1 MASKAIRGIT
11 IEIGGDTTKL
21 GKAIEGAEKQSRSL
35 QGELRQVEK
44 LLKLDPTNVELLAQR
59 QDILTQAVKETSD
72 KLKILKDA
80 EEQVVAQF
88 EKGEIGESQLRA
100 FQREIIKT
108 EGELNSFRGKLDGT
122 SNDLE
127 DVGESAEESSG
138 GFTIMK
144 GALANMIANVVTNAI
159 SKIGD
164 LIGSLLELSEA
175 TEEYRTMQAKLEG
188 SSNAFGYSLDF
199 TKSKYEEFYKY
210 LGDDQMATNA
220 VTNLLGIGTNTESL
234 SKIAEGATAVWATYG
249 DSIPIESLTES
260 INETITCGKVTG
272 TFADT
277 INWCKDANVN
287 LKSAL
292 DGNKTAQEAY
302 TKALAEGES
311 VEDAFNTA
319 LEKVTDEQERADIV
333 AQFLND
339 TYGETKTTF
348 DEVNESILDTN
359 ESELE
364 LKDTQADL
372 GETMSPVNNAL
383 TDMKNKALQAITP
396 LIKQLAQGF
405 MDLYNWIQKNPTA
418 MKIITAVVIAL
429 ATAFGV
435 LAGALAI
442 QGIITGVSK
451 AMAFLNTTMLANP
464 IVLVVAA
471 IAALVA
477 GFIYL
482 WNNCE
487 GFRNFF
493 INMWEKIKTAF
504 QSFIDWI
511 SPAIETIKG
520 FFSSLWEKIK
530 EIWAS
535 ISASLKPL
543 VDGIS
548 GAFKEGWELIKAIWD
563 LVSPYF
569 TNIWN
574 GIKSIFSVVKTV
586 LSTFFLNAWEAI
598 KLVWSVVVS
607 YFTTIWNNIKAVFSV
622 VKTFFSGMFSTAW
635 TAIKAVWNGVVGY
648 FTAIWNSIKNIFSVV
663 KNVLTGN
670 WQGAWN
676 GIKNIVGT
684 WVNYFKSIWNS
695 IKNVFG
701 SVKSWFS
708 STFSSAWTAVR
719 NVFSNWGSFFSGLWS
734 KIKNTFSKIGT
745 NISSAISGSVRS
757 GINGVISSIQSTI
770 NSGISMIN
778 GAIGLINKIPGVSIG
793 KFSKVSLPRLAQGG
807 VVNRPTIAQIGED
820 GAEAIIPIE
829 KNTEWINRVAQKFND
844 NNNSIANYNALL
856 SKFDKMVESIK
867 NIKMVL
873 SNGVL
878 VGELIDD
885 IDRGLADKQLL
896 NARGV

>member
-1 MASKAIRGIT
+1 MASKVIRGIT

-21 GKAIEGAEKQSRSL
+21 GKALESSEKQSRSL
-35 QGELRQVEK
+35 QSELRQVDK

-59 QDILTQAVKETSD
+59 QEILTQAIKETSD

-108 EGELNSFRGKLDGT
+108 ENELNGFRGELDGT
-122 SNDLE
+122 SSDIK
-127 DVGESAEESSG
+127 DVGDTAEESSG
-138 GFTIMK
+138 GFTVMK
-144 GALANMIANVVTNAI
+144 GALADMIANVITGAI

-164 LIGSLLELSEA
+164 LIGSLLDLSEA

-188 SSNAFGYSLDF
+188 SSNSFGYSLDF

-220 VTNLLGIGTNTESL
+220 VTNLLGIGTSTDSL

-292 DGNKTAQEAY
+292 DGNKTAQKAY
-302 TKALAEGES
+302 TKALKEGES
-311 VEDAFNTA
+311 VEDAFNAA

-339 TYGETKTTF
+339 TYGDTKTTF
-348 DEVNESILDTN
+348 DEVNESVLDTN

-372 GETMSPVNNAL
+372 GDTMSPVNNAL

-396 LIKQLAQGF
+396 LVKKLAQGF

-418 MKIITAVVIAL
+418 MKIITAIVVSL
-429 ATAFGV
+429 AAAFTV

-442 QGIITGVSK
+442 QGIINGVSK

-464 IVLVVAA
+464 IVLIVAA

-487 GFRNFF
+487 GFRNFW
-493 INMWEKIKTAF
+493 IN
-504 QSFIDWI
+504 
-511 SPAIETIKG
+511 
-520 FFSSLWEKIK
+520 LWEKIK
-530 EIWAS
+530 STFNAVVQWFQETIPKIKEFFVNLWTGIANVFSTIGSWFNDNVIQPIVNAFNAVITWFKQYIITPIANFYTKWIAPVVNKCIEIVRKLVEIVVALFVGLWNLLLNNVINPIINGFKFLWLKVSGFFKSLWSDIVAIWAKVS
-535 ISASLKPL
+535 SWFNSKVIQPIVNVFKSLWS
-543 VDGIS
+543 GIS
-548 GAFKEGWELIKAIWD
+548 NGAKSAW
-563 LVSPYF
+563 S
-569 TNIWN
+569 N
-574 GIKSIFSVVKTV
+574 IKSI
-586 LSTFFLNAWEAI
+586 
-598 KLVWSVVVS
+598 
-607 YFTTIWNNIKAVFSV
+607 
-622 VKTFFSGMFSTAW
+622 
-635 TAIKAVWNGVVGY
+635 
-648 FTAIWNSIKNIFSVV
+648 
-663 KNVLTGN
+663 
-670 WQGAWN
+670 
-676 GIKNIVGT
+676 
-684 WVNYFKSIWNS
+684 
-695 IKNVFG
+695 FG

-708 STFSSAWTAVR
+708 SIFSSAWKAVK
-719 NVFSNWGSFFSGLWS
+719 NVFSGWGSFFSGLWN
-734 KIKNTFSKIGT
+734 KIKSTFSKLGT
-745 NISSAISGSVRS
+745 NISGAISGSIKS
-757 GINGVISSIQSTI
+757 GINGVISMIQNT
-770 NSGISMIN
+770 IN
-778 GAIGLINKIPGVSIG
+778 GAISLINGAINLINKLPGVSV
-793 KFSKVSLPRLAQGG
+793 SKVNKLSLPRLAQGG
-807 VVNRPTIAQIGED
+807 VVNKPTIAQIGED

-829 KNTEWINRVAQKFND
+829 KNTEWINSVAQKFND

-856 SKFDKMVESIK
+856 IKFDELVKSIK

-873 SNGVL
+873 NNGTL

-896 NARGV
+896 TERGV

>member
-1 MASKAIRGIT
+1 MASKVIRGIT

-21 GKAIEGAEKQSRSL
+21 GKALESSEKQSRSL
-35 QGELRQVEK
+35 QSELRQVDK

-59 QDILTQAVKETSD
+59 QEILTQAIKETSD

-108 EGELNSFRGKLDGT
+108 ENELNGFRGELDGT
-122 SNDLE
+122 SSDIK
-127 DVGESAEESSG
+127 DVGDTAEESSG
-138 GFTIMK
+138 GFTVMK
-144 GALANMIANVVTNAI
+144 GALADMIANVITGAI

-164 LIGSLLELSEA
+164 LIGSLLDLSEA

-188 SSNAFGYSLDF
+188 SSNSFGYSLDF

-220 VTNLLGIGTNTESL
+220 VTNLLGIGTSTDSL
-234 SKIAEGATAVWATYG
+234 SKIAEGATAAWATYG

-292 DGNKTAQEAY
+292 DGNKTAQKAY
-302 TKALAEGES
+302 TKALKEGES
-311 VEDAFNTA
+311 VEDAFNAA

-333 AQFLND
+333 ARFLND
-339 TYGETKTTF
+339 TYGDTKTTF

-372 GETMSPVNNAL
+372 GDTMSPVNNAL

-396 LIKQLAQGF
+396 LVKKLAQGF

-418 MKIITAVVIAL
+418 MKIITAIVVSL
-429 ATAFGV
+429 AAAFTV

-442 QGIITGVSK
+442 QGIINGVSK

-464 IVLVVAA
+464 IVLIVAA

-477 GFIYL
+477 GLIYL

-493 INMWEKIKTAF
+493 IEMWEKIKQAF
-504 QSFIDWI
+504 QSFVDWI

-520 FFSSLWEKIK
+520 FFTSLWEKIK
-530 EIWAS
+530 EIWSS
-535 ISASLKPL
+535 ISASLQPL
-543 VDGIS
+543 VNSIS
-548 GAFKEGWELIKAIWD
+548 GAFQECWELIKVIWNY
-563 LVSPYF
+563 VEPYF
-569 TNIWN
+569 TKIWENI
-574 GIKSIFSVVKTV
+574 KRVFSVVQTV
-586 LSTFFLNAWEAI
+586 LSTYFKNAWDAI

-607 YFTTIWNNIKAVFSV
+607 YFKTIWENIKIVFSV
-622 VKTFFSGMFSTAW
+622 VKTFFSGMFSAAW

-648 FTAIWNSIKNIFSVV
+648 FAAIWNSIKNIFSVV

-676 GIKNIVGT
+676 GIKKIVGT

-719 NVFSNWGSFFSGLWS
+719 KVFSNWGSFFSGLWS

-745 NISSAISGSVRS
+745 NIASAIGGSVKA
-757 GINGVISSIQSTI
+757 GINGVISMIQNTI
-770 NSGISMIN
+770 NSGIGMIN

-793 KFSKVSLPRLAQGG
+793 KFNKVSLPRLAEGG
-807 VVNRPTIAQIGED
+807 VVNRPTIAEIGEN
-820 GAEAIIPIE
+820 GKEAIIPLE
-829 KNTEWINRVAQKFND
+829 KNTEWIDRLAQRLNHT
-844 NNNSIANYNALL
+844 NVSMAEYNALL
-856 SKFDKMVESIK
+856 IKFDELVKSIK

-873 SNGVL
+873 NNGTL

-885 IDRGLADKQLL
+885 IDKGLADKQLL
-896 NARGV
+896 TERGV

>member
-1 MASKAIRGIT
+1 MASKVIRGIT

-21 GKAIEGAEKQSRSL
+21 GKALESSEKQSRSL
-35 QGELRQVEK
+35 QSELRQVDK

-59 QDILTQAVKETSD
+59 QEILTQAIKETSD

-108 EGELNSFRGKLDGT
+108 ENELNGFRGELDGT
-122 SNDLE
+122 SSDIK
-127 DVGESAEESSG
+127 DVGDTAEESSG
-138 GFTIMK
+138 GFTVMK
-144 GALANMIANVVTNAI
+144 GALADMIANVITGAI

-164 LIGSLLELSEA
+164 LIGSLLDLSEA

-188 SSNAFGYSLDF
+188 SSNSFGYSLDF

-220 VTNLLGIGTNTESL
+220 VTNLLGIGTSTDSL

-292 DGNKTAQEAY
+292 DGNKTAQKAY
-302 TKALAEGES
+302 TKALIEGES
-311 VEDAFNTA
+311 VEDAFNAA

-333 AQFLND
+333 ARFLND
-339 TYGETKTTF
+339 TYGDTKTTF

-372 GETMSPVNNAL
+372 GDTMSPVNNAL

-396 LIKQLAQGF
+396 LVKKLAQGF

-418 MKIITAVVIAL
+418 MKIITAIVVSL
-429 ATAFGV
+429 AAAFTV

-442 QGIITGVSK
+442 QGIINGVSK

-464 IVLVVAA
+464 IVLIVAA

-487 GFRNFF
+487 GFRNFW
-493 INMWEKIKTAF
+493 IN
-504 QSFIDWI
+504 
-511 SPAIETIKG
+511 
-520 FFSSLWEKIK
+520 LWEKIK
-530 EIWAS
+530 STFNAVVQWFQETIPKIKEFFVNLWTGIANVFSTIGSWFNDNVIQPIVNAFNAVITWFKQYIITPIANFYTKWIAPVVNKCIEIVRKLVEIVVALFVGLWNLLLNNVINPIINGFKFLWLKVSGFFKSLWSDIVAIWAKVS
-535 ISASLKPL
+535 NWFNSKVIQPIVNVFKSLWS
-543 VDGIS
+543 GIS
-548 GAFKEGWELIKAIWD
+548 NGAKSAW
-563 LVSPYF
+563 S
-569 TNIWN
+569 N
-574 GIKSIFSVVKTV
+574 IKSI
-586 LSTFFLNAWEAI
+586 
-598 KLVWSVVVS
+598 
-607 YFTTIWNNIKAVFSV
+607 
-622 VKTFFSGMFSTAW
+622 
-635 TAIKAVWNGVVGY
+635 
-648 FTAIWNSIKNIFSVV
+648 
-663 KNVLTGN
+663 
-670 WQGAWN
+670 
-676 GIKNIVGT
+676 
-684 WVNYFKSIWNS
+684 
-695 IKNVFG
+695 FG

-708 STFSSAWTAVR
+708 SIFSSAWKAVK
-719 NVFSNWGSFFSGLWS
+719 NVFSGWGSFFSGLWN
-734 KIKNTFSKIGT
+734 KIKSTFSKLGT
-745 NISSAISGSVRS
+745 NISGAISGSIKS
-757 GINGVISSIQSTI
+757 GINGVISMIQNT
-770 NSGISMIN
+770 IN
-778 GAIGLINKIPGVSIG
+778 GAISLINGAINLINKLPGVSV
-793 KFSKVSLPRLAQGG
+793 SKVSKLSLPRLAQGG
-807 VVNRPTIAQIGED
+807 VVNKPTIAQIGED

-829 KNTEWINRVAQKFND
+829 KNTEWINSVAQKFND

-856 SKFDKMVESIK
+856 IKFDELVKSIK

-873 SNGVL
+873 NNGTL

-896 NARGV
+896 TERGV

>member
-1 MASKAIRGIT
+1 MASKVIRGIT

-21 GKAIEGAEKQSRSL
+21 GKALESSEKQSRSL
-35 QGELRQVEK
+35 QSELRQVDK

-59 QDILTQAVKETSD
+59 QEILTQAIKETSD

-108 EGELNSFRGKLDGT
+108 ENELNGFRGELDGT
-122 SNDLE
+122 SSDIK
-127 DVGESAEESSG
+127 DVGDTAEESSG
-138 GFTIMK
+138 GFTVMK
-144 GALANMIANVVTNAI
+144 GALADMIANVITGAI

-164 LIGSLLELSEA
+164 LIGSLLDLSEA

-188 SSNAFGYSLDF
+188 SSNSFGYSLDF

-220 VTNLLGIGTNTESL
+220 VTNLLGIGTSTDSL
-234 SKIAEGATAVWATYG
+234 SKIAEGATAAWATYG

-292 DGNKTAQEAY
+292 DGNKTAQKAY
-302 TKALAEGES
+302 TKALKEGES
-311 VEDAFNTA
+311 VEDAFNAA

-333 AQFLND
+333 ARFLND
-339 TYGETKTTF
+339 TYGDTKTTF

-372 GETMSPVNNAL
+372 GDTMSPVNNAL

-396 LIKQLAQGF
+396 LVKKLAQGF

-418 MKIITAVVIAL
+418 MKIITAIVVSL
-429 ATAFGV
+429 AAAFTV

-442 QGIITGVSK
+442 QGIINGVSK

-464 IVLVVAA
+464 IVLIVAA

-487 GFRNFF
+487 GFRNFW
-493 INMWEKIKTAF
+493 IN
-504 QSFIDWI
+504 
-511 SPAIETIKG
+511 
-520 FFSSLWEKIK
+520 LWEKIK
-530 EIWAS
+530 STFNAVVQWFQETIPKIKEFFVNLWTGIANVFSTIGSWFNDNVIQPIVNAFNAVITWFKQYIITPIANFYTKWIAPVVNKCIEIVRKLVEIVVALFVGLWNLLLNNVINPIINGFKFLWLKVSGFFKSLWSDIVAIWAKVS
-535 ISASLKPL
+535 SWFNSKVIQPIVNVFKSLWS
-543 VDGIS
+543 GIS
-548 GAFKEGWELIKAIWD
+548 NGAKSAW
-563 LVSPYF
+563 S
-569 TNIWN
+569 N
-574 GIKSIFSVVKTV
+574 IKSI
-586 LSTFFLNAWEAI
+586 
-598 KLVWSVVVS
+598 
-607 YFTTIWNNIKAVFSV
+607 
-622 VKTFFSGMFSTAW
+622 
-635 TAIKAVWNGVVGY
+635 
-648 FTAIWNSIKNIFSVV
+648 
-663 KNVLTGN
+663 
-670 WQGAWN
+670 
-676 GIKNIVGT
+676 
-684 WVNYFKSIWNS
+684 
-695 IKNVFG
+695 FG

-708 STFSSAWTAVR
+708 SIFSSAWKAVK
-719 NVFSNWGSFFSGLWS
+719 NVFSGWGSFFSGLWN
-734 KIKNTFSKIGT
+734 KIKSTFSKLGT
-745 NISSAISGSVRS
+745 NISGAISGSIKS
-757 GINGVISSIQSTI
+757 GINGVISMIQNT
-770 NSGISMIN
+770 IN
-778 GAIGLINKIPGVSIG
+778 GAISLINGAINLINKLPGVSV
-793 KFSKVSLPRLAQGG
+793 SKVSKLSLPRLAQGG
-807 VVNRPTIAQIGED
+807 VVNKPTIAQIGED

-829 KNTEWINRVAQKFND
+829 KNTEWINSVAQKFND

-856 SKFDKMVESIK
+856 IKFDELVKSIK

-873 SNGVL
+873 NNGTL

-896 NARGV
+896 TERGV

>member
-1 MASKAIRGIT
+1 MASKVIRGIT

-21 GKAIEGAEKQSRSL
+21 GKALESSEKQSRSL
-35 QGELRQVEK
+35 QSELRQVDK

-59 QDILTQAVKETSD
+59 QEILTQAIKETSD

-108 EGELNSFRGKLDGT
+108 ENELNGFRGELDGT
-122 SNDLE
+122 SSDIK
-127 DVGESAEESSG
+127 DVGDTAEESSG
-138 GFTIMK
+138 GFTVMK
-144 GALANMIANVVTNAI
+144 GALADMIANVITGAI

-164 LIGSLLELSEA
+164 LIGSLLDLSEA

-188 SSNAFGYSLDF
+188 SSNSFGYSLDF

-220 VTNLLGIGTNTESL
+220 VTNLLGIGTSTDSL

-292 DGNKTAQEAY
+292 DGNKTAQKAY
-302 TKALAEGES
+302 TKALKEGES
-311 VEDAFNTA
+311 VEDAFNAA

-339 TYGETKTTF
+339 TYGDTKTTF

-372 GETMSPVNNAL
+372 GDAMSPVNNAL

-396 LIKQLAQGF
+396 LVKKLAQGF

-418 MKIITAVVIAL
+418 MKIITAIVVSL
-429 ATAFGV
+429 AAAFTV

-442 QGIITGVSK
+442 QGIINGVSK

-464 IVLVVAA
+464 IVLIVAA

-493 INMWEKIKTAF
+493 IEMWEKIKQAF
-504 QSFIDWI
+504 QSFVDWI

-520 FFSSLWEKIK
+520 FFTSLWKKIK
-530 EIWAS
+530 EIWSS
-535 ISASLKPL
+535 ISASLQPL
-543 VDGIS
+543 VNSIS
-548 GAFKEGWELIKAIWD
+548 GAFQECWELIKVIWNY
-563 LVSPYF
+563 VEPYF
-569 TNIWN
+569 TKIWENI
-574 GIKSIFSVVKTV
+574 KRVFSVVQTV
-586 LSTFFLNAWEAI
+586 LSTYFKNAWDAI

-607 YFTTIWNNIKAVFSV
+607 YFKTIWENIKIVFSV
-622 VKTFFSGMFSTAW
+622 VKTFFSGMFSAAW

-648 FTAIWNSIKNIFSVV
+648 FAAIWNSIKNIFSVV

-676 GIKNIVGT
+676 GIKKIVGT

-719 NVFSNWGSFFSGLWS
+719 KVFSNWGSFFSGLWS

-745 NISSAISGSVRS
+745 NIASAIGGSVKA
-757 GINGVISSIQSTI
+757 GINGVISMIQNTI
-770 NSGISMIN
+770 NSGIGMIN

-793 KFSKVSLPRLAQGG
+793 KFNKVSLPRLAEGG
-807 VVNRPTIAQIGED
+807 VVNRPTIAEIGEN
-820 GAEAIIPIE
+820 GKEAIIPLE
-829 KNTEWINRVAQKFND
+829 KNTEWIDRLAQRLNHT
-844 NNNSIANYNALL
+844 NVSMAEYNALL
-856 SKFDKMVESIK
+856 IKFDELVKSIK

-873 SNGVL
+873 NNGTL

-885 IDRGLADKQLL
+885 IDKGLADKQLL
-896 NARGV
+896 TERGV

>member
-1 MASKAIRGIT
+1 MASKVIRGIT

-21 GKAIEGAEKQSRSL
+21 GKALESSEKQSRSL
-35 QGELRQVEK
+35 QSELRQVDK

-59 QDILTQAVKETSD
+59 QEILTQAIKETSD

-108 EGELNSFRGKLDGT
+108 ENELNGFRGELDGT
-122 SNDLE
+122 SSDIK
-127 DVGESAEESSG
+127 DVGDTAEESSG
-138 GFTIMK
+138 GFTVMK
-144 GALANMIANVVTNAI
+144 GALADMIANVITGAI

-164 LIGSLLELSEA
+164 LIGSLLDLSEA

-188 SSNAFGYSLDF
+188 SSNSFGYSLDF

-220 VTNLLGIGTNTESL
+220 VTNLLGIGTSTDSL

-292 DGNKTAQEAY
+292 DGNKTAQKAY
-302 TKALAEGES
+302 TKALKEGES
-311 VEDAFNTA
+311 VEDAFNAA

-333 AQFLND
+333 ARFLND
-339 TYGETKTTF
+339 TYGDTKTTF

-372 GETMSPVNNAL
+372 GDTMSPVNNAL

-396 LIKQLAQGF
+396 LVKKLAQGF

-418 MKIITAVVIAL
+418 MKIITAIVVSL
-429 ATAFGV
+429 AAAFTV

-442 QGIITGVSK
+442 QGIINGVSK

-464 IVLVVAA
+464 IVLIVAA

-487 GFRNFF
+487 GFRNFW
-493 INMWEKIKTAF
+493 IN
-504 QSFIDWI
+504 
-511 SPAIETIKG
+511 
-520 FFSSLWEKIK
+520 LWEKIK
-530 EIWAS
+530 STFNAVVQWFQETIPKIKEFFVNLWTGIANVFSTIGSWFNDNVIQPIVNAFNAVITWFKQYIITPIANFYTKWIAPVVNKCIEIVRKLVEIVVALFVGLWNLLLNNVINPIINGFKFLWLKVSGFFKSLWSDIVAIWAKVS
-535 ISASLKPL
+535 NWFNSKVIQPIVNVFKSLWS
-543 VDGIS
+543 GIS
-548 GAFKEGWELIKAIWD
+548 NGAKSAW
-563 LVSPYF
+563 S
-569 TNIWN
+569 N
-574 GIKSIFSVVKTV
+574 IKSI
-586 LSTFFLNAWEAI
+586 
-598 KLVWSVVVS
+598 
-607 YFTTIWNNIKAVFSV
+607 
-622 VKTFFSGMFSTAW
+622 
-635 TAIKAVWNGVVGY
+635 
-648 FTAIWNSIKNIFSVV
+648 
-663 KNVLTGN
+663 
-670 WQGAWN
+670 
-676 GIKNIVGT
+676 
-684 WVNYFKSIWNS
+684 
-695 IKNVFG
+695 FG

-708 STFSSAWTAVR
+708 SIFSSAWKAVK
-719 NVFSNWGSFFSGLWS
+719 NVFSGWGSFFSGLWN
-734 KIKNTFSKIGT
+734 KIKSTFSKLGT
-745 NISSAISGSVRS
+745 NISGAISGSIKS
-757 GINGVISSIQSTI
+757 GINGVISMIQNT
-770 NSGISMIN
+770 IN
-778 GAIGLINKIPGVSIG
+778 GAISLINGAINLINKLPGVSV
-793 KFSKVSLPRLAQGG
+793 SKVSKLSLPRLAQGG
-807 VVNRPTIAQIGED
+807 VVNKPTIAQIGED

-829 KNTEWINRVAQKFND
+829 KNTEWINSVAQKFND

-856 SKFDKMVESIK
+856 IKFDELVKSIK

-873 SNGVL
+873 NNGTL

-896 NARGV
+896 TERGV

>member
-1 MASKAIRGIT
+1 MASKVIRGIT

-21 GKAIEGAEKQSRSL
+21 GKALESSEKQSRSL
-35 QGELRQVEK
+35 QSELRQVDK

-59 QDILTQAVKETSD
+59 QEILTQAIKETSD

-108 EGELNSFRGKLDGT
+108 ENELNGFRGELDGT
-122 SNDLE
+122 SSDIK
-127 DVGESAEESSG
+127 DVGDTAEESSG
-138 GFTIMK
+138 GFTVMK
-144 GALANMIANVVTNAI
+144 GALADMIANVITGAI

-164 LIGSLLELSEA
+164 LIGSLLDLSEA

-188 SSNAFGYSLDF
+188 SSNSFGYSLDF

-220 VTNLLGIGTNTESL
+220 VTNLLGIGTSTDSL
-234 SKIAEGATAVWATYG
+234 SKIAEGATAAWATYG

-292 DGNKTAQEAY
+292 DGNKTAQKAY
-302 TKALAEGES
+302 TKALKEGES
-311 VEDAFNTA
+311 VEDAFNAA

-333 AQFLND
+333 ARFLND
-339 TYGETKTTF
+339 TYGDTKTTF

-372 GETMSPVNNAL
+372 GDTMSPVNNAL

-396 LIKQLAQGF
+396 LVKKLAQGF

-418 MKIITAVVIAL
+418 MKIITAIVVSL
-429 ATAFGV
+429 AAAFTV

-442 QGIITGVSK
+442 QGIINGVSK

-464 IVLVVAA
+464 IVLIVAA

-477 GFIYL
+477 GLIYL

-493 INMWEKIKTAF
+493 IEMWEKIKQAF
-504 QSFIDWI
+504 QSFVDWI

-520 FFSSLWEKIK
+520 FFTSLWEKIK
-530 EIWAS
+530 EIWSS
-535 ISASLKPL
+535 ISASLQPL
-543 VDGIS
+543 VNSIS
-548 GAFKEGWELIKAIWD
+548 GAFQECWELIKVIWNY
-563 LVSPYF
+563 VEPYF
-569 TNIWN
+569 TKIWENI
-574 GIKSIFSVVKTV
+574 KRVFSVVQTV
-586 LSTFFLNAWEAI
+586 LSTYFKNAWDAI

-607 YFTTIWNNIKAVFSV
+607 YFKTIWENIKIVFSV
-622 VKTFFSGMFSTAW
+622 VKTFFSGMFSAAW

-648 FTAIWNSIKNIFSVV
+648 FAAIWNSIKNIFSVV

-676 GIKNIVGT
+676 GIKKIVGT

-719 NVFSNWGSFFSGLWS
+719 KVFSNWGSFFSGLWS

-745 NISSAISGSVRS
+745 NIASAIGGSVKA
-757 GINGVISSIQSTI
+757 GINGVISMIQNTI
-770 NSGISMIN
+770 NSGIGMIN

-793 KFSKVSLPRLAQGG
+793 KFNKVSLPRLAEGG
-807 VVNRPTIAQIGED
+807 VVNRPTIAEIGEN
-820 GAEAIIPIE
+820 GKEAIIPLE
-829 KNTEWINRVAQKFND
+829 KNTEWIDRLAQRLNHT
-844 NNNSIANYNALL
+844 NVSMAEYYALL
-856 SKFDKMVESIK
+856 IKFDELVKSIK

-873 SNGVL
+873 NNGTL

-885 IDRGLADKQLL
+885 IDKGLADKQLL
-896 NARGV
+896 TERGV

>member
-1 MASKAIRGIT
+1 MASKVIRGIT

-21 GKAIEGAEKQSRSL
+21 GKALESSEKQSRSL
-35 QGELRQVEK
+35 QSELRQVDK

-59 QDILTQAVKETSD
+59 QEILTQAIKETSD

-108 EGELNSFRGKLDGT
+108 ENELNGFRGELDGT
-122 SNDLE
+122 SSDIK
-127 DVGESAEESSG
+127 DVGDTAEESSG
-138 GFTIMK
+138 GFTVMK
-144 GALANMIANVVTNAI
+144 GALADMIANVITGAI

-164 LIGSLLELSEA
+164 LIGSLLDLSEA

-188 SSNAFGYSLDF
+188 SSNSFGYSLDF

-220 VTNLLGIGTNTESL
+220 VTNLLGIGTSTDSL
-234 SKIAEGATAVWATYG
+234 SKIAEGATAAWATYG

-292 DGNKTAQEAY
+292 DGNKTAQKAY
-302 TKALAEGES
+302 TKALKEGES
-311 VEDAFNTA
+311 VEDAFNAA

-333 AQFLND
+333 ARFLND
-339 TYGETKTTF
+339 TYGDTKTTF

-372 GETMSPVNNAL
+372 GDTMSPVNNAL

-396 LIKQLAQGF
+396 LVKKLAQGF

-418 MKIITAVVIAL
+418 MKIITAIVVSL
-429 ATAFGV
+429 AAAFTV

-442 QGIITGVSK
+442 QGIINGVSK

-464 IVLVVAA
+464 IVLIVAA

-493 INMWEKIKTAF
+493 IEMWEKIKQAF
-504 QSFIDWI
+504 QSFVDWI

-520 FFSSLWEKIK
+520 FFTSLWEKIK
-530 EIWAS
+530 EIWSS
-535 ISASLKPL
+535 ISASLQPL
-543 VDGIS
+543 VNSIS
-548 GAFKEGWELIKAIWD
+548 GAFQECWELIKVIWNY
-563 LVSPYF
+563 VEPYF
-569 TNIWN
+569 TKIWENI
-574 GIKSIFSVVKTV
+574 KRVFSVVQTV
-586 LSTFFLNAWEAI
+586 LSTYFKNAWDAI

-607 YFTTIWNNIKAVFSV
+607 YFKTIWENIKIVFSV
-622 VKTFFSGMFSTAW
+622 VKTFFSGMFSAAW

-648 FTAIWNSIKNIFSVV
+648 FAAIWNSIKNIFSVV

-676 GIKNIVGT
+676 GIKKIVGT

-719 NVFSNWGSFFSGLWS
+719 KVFSNWGSFFSGLWS

-745 NISSAISGSVRS
+745 NIASAIGGSVKA
-757 GINGVISSIQSTI
+757 GINGVISMIQNTI
-770 NSGISMIN
+770 NSGIGMIN

-793 KFSKVSLPRLAQGG
+793 KFNKVSLPRLAEGG
-807 VVNRPTIAQIGED
+807 VVNRPTIAEIGEN
-820 GAEAIIPIE
+820 GKEAIIPLE
-829 KNTEWINRVAQKFND
+829 KNTEWIDRLAQRLNHT
-844 NNNSIANYNALL
+844 NVSMAEYNALL
-856 SKFDKMVESIK
+856 IKFDELVKSIK

-873 SNGVL
+873 NNGTL

-885 IDRGLADKQLL
+885 IDKGLADKQLL
-896 NARGV
+896 TERGV

>member
-1 MASKAIRGIT
+1 MASKVIRGIT

-21 GKAIEGAEKQSRSL
+21 GKALESSEKQSRSL
-35 QGELRQVEK
+35 QSELRQVDK

-59 QDILTQAVKETSD
+59 QEILTQAIKETSD

-108 EGELNSFRGKLDGT
+108 ENELNGFRGELDGT
-122 SNDLE
+122 SSDIK
-127 DVGESAEESSG
+127 DVGDTAEESSG
-138 GFTIMK
+138 GFTVMK
-144 GALANMIANVVTNAI
+144 GALADMIANVITGAI

-164 LIGSLLELSEA
+164 LIGSLLDLSEA

-188 SSNAFGYSLDF
+188 SSNSFGYSLDF

-220 VTNLLGIGTNTESL
+220 VTNLLGIGTSTDSL
-234 SKIAEGATAVWATYG
+234 SEIAEGATAVWATYG

-292 DGNKTAQEAY
+292 DGNKTAQKAY
-302 TKALAEGES
+302 TKALKEGES
-311 VEDAFNTA
+311 VEDAFNAA

-339 TYGETKTTF
+339 TYGDTKTTF

-372 GETMSPVNNAL
+372 GDTMSPVNNAL

-396 LIKQLAQGF
+396 LVKKLAQGF

-418 MKIITAVVIAL
+418 MKIITAIVVSL
-429 ATAFGV
+429 AAAFTV

-442 QGIITGVSK
+442 QGIINGVSK

-464 IVLVVAA
+464 IVLIVAA

-493 INMWEKIKTAF
+493 IEMWEKIKQAF
-504 QSFIDWI
+504 QSFVDWI

-520 FFSSLWEKIK
+520 FFTSLWEKIK
-530 EIWAS
+530 EIWSS
-535 ISASLKPL
+535 ISASLQPL
-543 VDGIS
+543 VNSIS
-548 GAFKEGWELIKAIWD
+548 GAFQECWELIKVIWNY
-563 LVSPYF
+563 VEPYF
-569 TNIWN
+569 TKIWENI
-574 GIKSIFSVVKTV
+574 KRVFSVVQTV
-586 LSTFFLNAWEAI
+586 LSTYFKNAWDAI

-607 YFTTIWNNIKAVFSV
+607 YFKTIWENIKIVFSV
-622 VKTFFSGMFSTAW
+622 VKTFFSGMFSAAW

-648 FTAIWNSIKNIFSVV
+648 FAAIWNSIKNIFSVV

-676 GIKNIVGT
+676 GIKKIVGT

-719 NVFSNWGSFFSGLWS
+719 KVFSNWGSFFSGLWS

-745 NISSAISGSVRS
+745 NIASAIGGSVKA
-757 GINGVISSIQSTI
+757 GINGVISMIQNTI
-770 NSGISMIN
+770 NSGIGMIN

-793 KFSKVSLPRLAQGG
+793 KFNKVSLPRLAEGG
-807 VVNRPTIAQIGED
+807 VVNRPTIAEIGEN
-820 GAEAIIPIE
+820 GKEAIIPLE
-829 KNTEWINRVAQKFND
+829 KNTEWIDRLAQRLNHT
-844 NNNSIANYNALL
+844 NVSMAEYNALL
-856 SKFDKMVESIK
+856 IKFDELVKSIK

-873 SNGVL
+873 NNGTL

-885 IDRGLADKQLL
+885 IDKGLADKQLL
-896 NARGV
+896 TERGV